1 MIYSWLPQPYGVV
14 SQEALTFPR
23 FEPASLQS
31 AIQWL
36 SLLAIEDD
44 GQKRI
49 TFQRFE
55 PATLQTTVQWLN
67 LSAMEGTYPE

>member
-1 MIYSWLPQPYGVV
+1 MV
-14 SQEALTFPR
+14 SQKGLTSLR

-55 PATLQTTVQWLN
+55 PATLQTTVQWLS